1 MVSAVESLLW
11 YLNIKIVIKLNT
23 ENYKG
28 TTLLSNMHK
37 ILSNKLLCRQTLY
50 VDKITGDHHCC
61 LQCDIELMMKY
72 SACMTHEKN
81 GNTAI
86 FRLQESLC
94 FKREICVHYTH
105 WIFIQMQLLKLIKI
119 YNDTYSD
126 VWMDKHFSDMLP
138 VQRDTLSPQLFKL
151 CFTICH

>member
-11 YLNIKIVIKLNT
+11 YLIIKIVIKLNT

-28 TTLLSNMHK
+28 TKLLLNMHK
-37 ILSNKLLCRQTLY
+37 ILSNMLLCRQTLY
-50 VDKITGDHHCC
+50 VGKITGDHHRC
-61 LQCDIELMMKY
+61 LQCHIELMIEY
-72 SACMTHEKN
+72 SACMINEKN

-105 WIFIQMQLLKLIKI
+105 
-119 YNDTYSD
+119 
-126 VWMDKHFSDMLP
+126 
-138 VQRDTLSPQLFKL
+138 
-151 CFTICH
+151 